1 MYYRQQEKKEDEE
14 NQAYDLDDLTIVK
27 MSEQID
33 YILNKENNKEL
44 IILREQ
50 LKNYKKELEDN
61 LKSGKPI
68 EHEQFK
74 KFLHNNLERLLFYII
89 YIPNKDIRDDKLR
102 ALYRWYFE
110 KLDHFQ
116 SLDKIS
122 FRTDKNIDEVYK
134 KEDVPSDEILI
145 KDDQFE
151 EEEFRKHRTEI
162 QGLEP
167 PKDRLR
173 DFKVKKVNPPKKFKK
188 DEKVLADLRFNLDRF
203 HGRVG
208 SANSSISMKSTFY
221 ATKTGKKWVSNSGIG
236 VTDELKPIDA
246 KKEIKGGYSY
256 VRPEYEFSKLVIEKE
271 IITAKNK
278 ELKEKRNEEEMKI
291 YLDEFG
297 KAKAHYKEEKER
309 KFNHANIVSACSK
322 TFKVE
327 KKDEELQEEDED
339 VLDDVKSVKSDVVN
353 EENIFDPN
361 SINDK
366 SNINNKIVYTKIEN
380 LPKKETEDEKQILK
394 KKTLMEKNL
403 EQINTTFTIYLEA
416 DRKKLIKNLEETKD
430 TMTTIKPDTFALA
443 VVDDRVLKARM
454 QSAKICNVK
463 EIHGPKLGYTHHFVP
478 LSAFDYMNYQTYGD
492 EPVKPKPKLERPKT
506 ASEFAMRN
514 FDKYSENFLEL
525 RRKMNEY
532 KQEEIDR
539 MTDMVFNGDGCS
551 KKINNFENA
560 SVMPKVG
567 GARTNYYYPRPATSL
582 LPRPPEIPGK
592 KKRRPKSKKKF

>member
-61 LKSGKPI
+61 LKNGKPI

-278 ELKEKRNEEEMKI
+278 ELKEKRNEAEMKI

-361 SINDK
+361 SIDDK

-380 LPKKETEDEKQILK
+380 LPKKETEDEKQILT

-403 EQINTTFTIYLEA
+403 EQINIFIL
-416 DRKKLIKNLEETKD
+416 
-430 TMTTIKPDTFALA
+430 
-443 VVDDRVLKARM
+443 
-454 QSAKICNVK
+454 
-463 EIHGPKLGYTHHFVP
+463 
-478 LSAFDYMNYQTYGD
+478 
-492 EPVKPKPKLERPKT
+492 
-506 ASEFAMRN
+506 
-514 FDKYSENFLEL
+514 
-525 RRKMNEY
+525 
-532 KQEEIDR
+532 
-539 MTDMVFNGDGCS
+539 
-551 KKINNFENA
+551 
-560 SVMPKVG
+560 
-567 GARTNYYYPRPATSL
+567 
-582 LPRPPEIPGK
+582 
-592 KKRRPKSKKKF
+592 